1 MIYLCVNIR
10 KTMMVAKDKEA
21 HKRLEDCGLRPSV
34 QRLLI
39 MDYLLSHHTHPTVEE
54 VYRDL
59 CKKCPTLSKTTV
71 YNTLRLFSEKR
82 AAQMITID
90 DHRVCYDGVIV
101 PHAHFYC
108 KQCGKISDMEH
119 MAVPQLP
126 SGESLDGNVVSEVQ
140 LYYKGLCAECAKSE

>member
-1 MIYLCVNIR
+1 MIYLCINIR

-21 HKRLEDCGLRPSV
+21 YKRLEDCGLRPSV

-71 YNTLRLFSEKR
+71 YNTLRLFSEKGR
-82 AAQMITID
+82 PD
-90 DHRVCYDGVIV
+90 DNH
-101 PHAHFYC
+101 
-108 KQCGKISDMEH
+108 
-119 MAVPQLP
+119 
-126 SGESLDGNVVSEVQ
+126 
-140 LYYKGLCAECAKSE
+140 